1 MKIRGGALIEK
12 SKFRIL
18 DFLMFFAD
26 PPPFG
31 LFPLFVTFFNS
42 NAEHLLWSEF
52 SEMVRIRTILQI
64 SVRIR
69 SEFAQKVRFFQF
81 LSLSLPKNLEKEALV

>member
-1 MKIRGGALIEK
+1 MNALK
-12 SKFRIL
+12 ALKVLKGSKALFKRCSTMWFKPYLICFKQEIL
-18 DFLMFFAD
+18 A
-26 PPPFG
+26 G
-31 LFPLFVTFFNS
+31 LYKQ
-42 NAEHLLWSEF
+42 F

-81 LSLSLPKNLEKEALV
+81 LSLSLPKNLEKEALA